1 MQPTKPAVPYA
12 IELTA
17 HFKACV
23 PFLRID
29 TLQRMVDLILAMV
42 SAESITHRDLAP
54 QMPGDSDLDAKKRR
68 VERGV
73 HDPQLTAQVFLA
85 LLLAQVPPGKMLL
98 SLDRTT
104 WEHGHS
110 PLNLLVLG
118 VVMHGYAIPLVWVAL
133 DHTGNSDT
141 RARIWLVLR
150 LLKAFPATRWK
161 GLVADREFIGQDWFR
176 FLRRKGI
183 KRAIRIKK
191 DTLLDELHAS
201 EWFADLPVG
210 AFRELM
216 DRTAVYGEVMRVVA
230 TRSPAGDLVIIATD
244 FSVWDT
250 FELYRL
256 RWSVECTFGSLK
268 SRGFDL
274 ERTGI
279 TRPERLERLFGLVIL
294 AWLSCL
300 HIGVWLAEVKPIK
313 VLKHG
318 RKAVSFVQHGC
329 ERFQNALRWQTSE
342 LVTFLRLLTRPFS
355 VPGRSGT

>member
-1 MQPTKPAVPYA
+1 MQPSKPAVSYA
-12 IELTA
+12 TELTA
-17 HFKACV
+17 QFKACV
-23 PFLRID
+23 PSLRID
-29 TLQRMVDLILAMV
+29 TLQRLVDLVLAMV

-73 HDPQLTAQVFLA
+73 HDPQLTAHVFLA
-85 LLLAQVPPGKMLL
+85 LLLAQLPPGKLLL

-104 WEHGHS
+104 WEHGQS

-118 VVMHGYAIPLVWVAL
+118 VVVQGYTIPLVWIAL

-141 RARIWLVLR
+141 RTRIWLILR
-150 LLKAFPATRWK
+150 LLKALPACRWK
-161 GLVADREFIGQDWFR
+161 GLVADREFVGQDWLR
-176 FLRRKGI
+176 FLRRQGI

-191 DTLLDELHAS
+191 NARLDGLLAS

-210 AFRELM
+210 AVRELM
-216 DRTAVYGEVMRVVA
+216 ERTAVYGEIMRVVA

-250 FELYRL
+250 FVLYRL
-256 RWSVECTFGSLK
+256 RWSVECTFASLK

-279 TRPERLERLFGLVIL
+279 TLPERLERLFGLVVL

-300 HIGVWLAEVKPIK
+300 RIGVWLAEAKPVKM
-313 VLKHG
+313 LKHG
-318 RKAVSFVQHGC
+318 RKAVSFVQYGC
-329 ERFQNALRWQTSE
+329 EHLQNALRWQTSE
-342 LVTFLRLLTRPFS
+342 LATFLRLLTRPFPA
-355 VPGRSGT
+355 PGRSGT

>member
-1 MQPTKPAVPYA
+1 MQPTPPAGPSA
-12 IELTA
+12 TELTA

-29 TLQRMVDLILAMV
+29 TLQRVVDLILAMV
-42 SAESITHRDLAP
+42 SAERITHRDLAP
-54 QMPGDSDLDAKKRR
+54 KMPGHGDLEAKKRR
-68 VERGV
+68 VKRGV
-73 HDPQLTAQVFLA
+73 HDEQLTAQVFLA
-85 LLLAQVPPGKMLL
+85 LLLAQVPPGKLLL
-98 SLDRTT
+98 SLDRTS
-104 WEHGHS
+104 WEHGQS

-118 VVMHGYAIPLVWVAL
+118 VVVQGYTIPLVWIAL

-150 LLKAFPATRWK
+150 LLKVFPAARWK
-161 GLVADREFIGQDWFR
+161 GLVADREFIGQDWCR

-183 KRAIRIKK
+183 KRAIRIKDK
-191 DTLLDELHAS
+191 WHAS
-201 EWFADLPVG
+201 EWFADLQVG

-216 DRTAVYGEVMRVVA
+216 ERTAVFGEIMRVVA
-230 TRSPAGDLVIIATD
+230 TRSPAADLVISATD

-250 FELYRL
+250 FVLYRF
-256 RWSVECTFGSLK
+256 RWFMECTFGSFK

-279 TRPERLERLFGLVIL
+279 TRPERFERLFGLVIL

-300 HIGVWLAEVKPIK
+300 RIGVWLAEVKPIK
-313 VLKHG
+313 VLKHD

-329 ERFQNALRWQTSE
+329 ERFQNALRWQTDE
-342 LVTFLRLLTRPFS
+342 LVTFLSLLTRL
-355 VPGRSGT
+355 VPAPRLSGTCVVGY